1 VCVFLTNF
9 AENGKAAISSNS
21 IKLSLSSFMDEIF
34 QENVKSLPTV
44 PGVYLFRDKEG
55 KVIYVG
61 KAKDLKKRVSSYF
74 LNKQFENNKL
84 RVLVKQIRK
93 IDHIVVD
100 TESDA
105 LLLENN
111 LIKEYQPRYNVLL
124 KDDKSFPYICIKKE
138 PFPRIYSTRNP
149 VKDGSVY
156 FGPYTSVHMVRTILD
171 LIRQVYPLRN
181 CNYLLSQDNIKSGK
195 FKVCLEYHIG
205 NCKGPCV
212 GLQSDDD
219 YNANIQQIK
228 SILKG
233 NIQGVKSLLKSRMEF
248 LAKNFEFEEAQ
259 SYKDKLDILEKY
271 QSKSTIVNPSI
282 KNLDVFSFI
291 DNEKY
296 AVANFVKVIN
306 GAVIKS
312 QTIEIKKVFLEDK
325 SDLLA
330 LVITEIRSRGNNNP
344 DEIVVP
350 FLPAM
355 DLPGLKFTVP
365 EIGDK
370 KRLLDLST
378 RNARYYLK
386 EKEQRHAVP
395 KPMLRDDRILE
406 KARQDLRLEKIPCHI
421 ECFDNS
427 NIQGNN
433 PVSACVVF
441 RKANPS
447 KAEYRHYNIRT
458 VSGPDDY
465 SSMKE
470 VIFRRYKRLIDEK
483 SGLPQLIIV
492 DGGKAQLKGAVES
505 LESLKLTG
513 EIKVIAIA
521 KKLEE
526 IFFPGDPVPIY
537 LDKKSETLKL
547 IQHLRN
553 EAHRFSLMFHRQKR
567 SSEFARSILESVPGL
582 GSKSIERLY
591 KQFKT
596 FDSIEKADL
605 DELANVIG
613 KARARVVKDYFNEY
627 SNNPDQS
634 ADKQDL

>member
-1 VCVFLTNF
+1 MEEYL
-9 AENGKAAISSNS
+9 
-21 IKLSLSSFMDEIF
+21 
-34 QENVKSLPTV
+34 QEYVKSLPPV
-44 PGVYLFRDKEG
+44 PGAYLFRDKEG
-55 KVIYVG
+55 RVIYVG
-61 KAKDLKKRVSSYF
+61 KAKNLKKRVSSYF

-124 KDDKSFPYICIKKE
+124 KDDKSFPYICIKNE
-138 PFPRIYSTRNP
+138 PFPRIFSTRNP
-149 VKDGSVY
+149 VRDGSVY

-171 LIRQVYPLRN
+171 LIRQIYPLRN
-181 CNYLLSQDNIKSGK
+181 CNYFLSRENIESGK

-212 GLQSDDD
+212 GLQSEED
-219 YNANIQQIK
+219 YNSNIQQIK

-233 NIQGVKSLLKSRMEF
+233 NIHSVKALLKTRMEYHSR
-248 LAKNFEFEEAQ
+248 NFEYEEAQ
-259 SYKDKLDILEKY
+259 SVKDKLDILEKY
-271 QSKSTIVNPSI
+271 QSKSTIVNPAI

-291 DNEKY
+291 DNEKL

-306 GAVIKS
+306 GAVIQS
-312 QTIEIKKVFLEDK
+312 QTIEIKKVLLEDK
-325 SDLLA
+325 ADLLA

-344 DEIVVP
+344 DEVVVP
-350 FLPAM
+350 FMPAM
-355 DLPGLKFTVP
+355 TLSGLKFTVP

-386 EKEQRHAVP
+386 EKEQRQTGP
-395 KPMLRDDRILE
+395 KPLLRDDRILE
-406 KARQDLRLEKIPCHI
+406 KVRQDLKLEKIPCHI

-427 NIQGNN
+427 NIQGKN

-441 RKANPS
+441 KKANPS
-447 KAEYRHYNIRT
+447 KSEYRHYNIRT

-465 SSMKE
+465 ASMKE
-470 VIFRRYKRLIDEK
+470 VIYRRYKRLIDEN
-483 SGLPQLIIV
+483 SELPQLIIV

-505 LESLKLTG
+505 LESLGLTG

-526 IFFPGDPVPIY
+526 IFLPGDPVPVY

-567 SSEFARSILESVPGL
+567 SSDFARSVLESVPGL
-582 GSKSIERLY
+582 GSKTIERLY

-596 FDSIEKADL
+596 FDIIESAGF

-613 KARARVVKDYFNEY
+613 NAKARVVRDYFDKITV
-627 SNNPDQS
+627 NPDQS
-634 ADKQDL
+634 ANKGADQAG